1 MFVDRRSSSRSR
13 RPAASTSSRSVHP
26 TLPTMS
32 AVASALVL
40 AAGCAGADR
49 DQPSVTEPSES
60 DSAGASETTSVAPVT
75 AASGDPTVVTT
86 GSPTTSAPTEP
97 AATQGPTSVSVDTAA
112 AETSTNETTAAET
125 STNESPSNESAAADC
140 LVGDWV
146 VSGQEL
152 AAYYDV
158 VAAETG
164 YTSIVPSGRF
174 DLGFT
179 GSVFAFS
186 TDVDLDLRLDVEGDS
201 SEYTFGLTSTS
212 TGGYVVDGNL
222 IVDPDGDPSGSGI
235 TVSRSDVTRD
245 GAPVDDVGDL
255 LVGIVPVRPFEPGAA
270 YSCDGPTIAVPA
282 GTTGRSVELELSAS

>member
-1 MFVDRRSSSRSR
+1 
-13 RPAASTSSRSVHP
+13 
-26 TLPTMS
+26 MS

-97 AATQGPTSVSVDTAA
+97 AATQGPTSLSGDTAA
-112 AETSTNETTAAET
+112 AETTAAET
-125 STNESPSNESAAADC
+125 STAETSTNETSTNESSSNESAAADC

-179 GSVFAFS
+179 GSVFTFS